1 MNLLRLLWRTTICA
15 IGLAS
20 VSAFGAYPEK
30 PLKIIVP
37 YSAGGAADTTAR
49 LIGQRL
55 ADRLK
60 QPVVVENKPGAS
72 GTIGAASV
80 ATASP
85 DGYTLLVDATGFT
98 TNPSLFAKLPYDT
111 SKDFVPISLIA
122 KIPALLV
129 VPSNSSL
136 KSLQDLVK
144 SAREKPGKFTYASAG
159 NGGAQHLAAE
169 LFSQAL
175 KLDMVHVPYKGGA
188 PALTDL
194 IGGQVD
200 MMFSAVSASGPHV
213 KGGKLRALASTGAKP
228 PPGFADLP
236 TISSS
241 AIPGFEVYEWNGLFA
256 PKGTPA
262 PVVERLE
269 KEVRAI
275 VAQPDIQ
282 ARLAELG
289 AEPVGSSAADFA
301 AFLKSETA
309 KWSKVI
315 KSANIKAD

>member
-1 MNLLRLLWRTTICA
+1 MRTRRYLALAVCA
-15 IGLAS
+15 FGLAS
-20 VSAFGAYPEK
+20 AGASGAYPEK

-49 LIGQRL
+49 LIGQKL
-55 ADRLK
+55 AERLK

-80 ATASP
+80 ATAP
-85 DGYTLLVDATGFT
+85 ADGYTLLLDATGHT

-111 SKDFVPISLIA
+111 ARDFIPISLVTR
-122 KIPALLV
+122 IPALLV
-129 VPSNSSL
+129 VPAASPL
-136 KSLQDLVK
+136 KSVQDVVK
-144 SAREKPGKFTYASAG
+144 AARAKPGKLTYASAG
-159 NGGAQHLAAE
+159 SGGAQHLAAE
-169 LFSQAL
+169 LFAQVH
-175 KLDMVHVPYKGGA
+175 KLELVHVPYKGGA
-188 PALTDL
+188 PALTAL

-213 KGGKLRALASTGAKP
+213 KGGKLRALATTGIKP
-228 PPGFADLP
+228 TPGFSELP
-236 TISSS
+236 TVAASG
-241 AIPGFEVYEWNGLFA
+241 APGFEVYEWNGLFA

-275 VAQPDIQ
+275 VAQPDVQ
-282 ARLAELG
+282 QKLADLG
-289 AEPVGSSAADFA
+289 AEPMGSSATDFA
-301 AFLKSETA
+301 AFLKSETT

-315 KSANIKAD
+315 KDANIKVD

>member
-1 MNLLRLLWRTTICA
+1 MNTGRLLAIAACA
-15 IGLAS
+15 IGLGSTGAL
-20 VSAFGAYPEK
+20 GAYPEK

-49 LIGQRL
+49 LIGQKL

-80 ATASP
+80 ATAP
-85 DGYTLLVDATGFT
+85 ADGYTLLLDATGHT

-111 SKDFVPISLIA
+111 AKDFVPISLVTR
-122 KIPALLV
+122 IPALLV
-129 VPSNSSL
+129 VPASSPF
-136 KSLQDLVK
+136 KSVQDVVK
-144 SAREKPGKFTYASAG
+144 AAREKPGKLTYASAG
-159 NGGAQHLAAE
+159 NGGAQHLAGE
-169 LFSQAL
+169 LFSQAQ
-175 KLDMVHVPYKGGA
+175 KLEMIHVPYKGGA

-213 KGGKLRALASTGAKP
+213 KGGRLRALATTGVKP
-228 PPGFADLP
+228 TAGFTELP
-236 TISSS
+236 TVAASGV
-241 AIPGFEVYEWNGLFA
+241 PGFEVYEWNGLFA

-262 PVVERLE
+262 AVVERLE

-275 VAQPDIQ
+275 VAQPDVQ
-282 ARLAELG
+282 QRLAELG

-315 KSANIKAD
+315 KDGNIRAE

>member
-1 MNLLRLLWRTTICA
+1 MRTRRYLALAVCA
-15 IGLAS
+15 FGLAS
-20 VSAFGAYPEK
+20 AGASGAYPEK

-49 LIGQRL
+49 LIGQKL
-55 ADRLK
+55 AERLK

-80 ATASP
+80 ATAP
-85 DGYTLLVDATGFT
+85 ADGYTLLLDATGHT

-111 SKDFVPISLIA
+111 ARDFIPISLVTR
-122 KIPALLV
+122 IPALLV
-129 VPSNSSL
+129 VPAASPL
-136 KSLQDLVK
+136 KSVQDLIK
-144 SAREKPGKFTYASAG
+144 AARAKPGKLTYASAG

-169 LFSQAL
+169 LFAQAQ
-175 KLDMVHVPYKGGA
+175 KLELVHVPYKGGA

-213 KGGKLRALASTGAKP
+213 KGGKLRALATTGIKP
-228 PPGFADLP
+228 TPGFSELP
-236 TISSS
+236 TVAASG
-241 AIPGFEVYEWNGLFA
+241 APGFEVYEWNGLFA

-275 VAQPDIQ
+275 VAQPDVQ
-282 ARLAELG
+282 QKLADLG
-289 AEPVGSSAADFA
+289 AEPMGSSATDFA
-301 AFLKSETA
+301 AFLKSETT

-315 KSANIKAD
+315 KDANIKVD